1 MLLTARIILTL
12 AALGYSFIT
21 IVADLNKTHAAN
33 PLWTPHAR
41 FHLVWQVLSY
51 SGLALISFYLIW
63 AGGPLPTERLY
74 LAAAMAVA
82 VYGGFFG
89 AVFTRPMFGGGLYDK
104 NGYLPFKAPIGEWFG
119 KSWQWDVNVT
129 IFTVTS
135 VILLAGI
142 VAVVASS

>member
-104 NGYLPFKAPIGEWFG
+104 NGYLPFKAPIGP
-119 KSWQWDVNVT
+119 WQWDVNVT

-135 VILLAGI
+135 MILIVGI